1 MEAAWRPPLLIVKV
15 ILRRLSTI
23 LETPY
28 AAPVLLALAAIFAY
42 GLLISQL
49 GFYWDEVAMS
59 WIRYELGPAAMTK
72 YFSTNR
78 PVWGLLYQITTRVIP
93 QIPIYWQI
101 FGLFWRWMTALLV
114 WAIIR
119 ELWPGRHQFALIAS
133 LFFLLYPGFNQ
144 QWVSYLYS
152 HFFIVLCFFLFS
164 FLCMLWSF
172 KHPRWYWALTILG
185 MLFSALNLWMMEYFF
200 TLELFR
206 PFVIFYFVSSIE
218 ASQSSWQDIGKTILG
233 WLRPAKAY
241 INASSF
247 LRRVRKTFVLWIP
260 YLLVFLADVYW
271 RLFIFNN
278 KIYQPTLIPNLKSSP
293 LNTILGLL
301 KTIFVD
307 LYTVSVAAWAQVFH
321 FPNPFTDG
329 LRTTLYYLAVI
340 ILTAL
345 LVVSFLL
352 ATRRD
357 QEHKIQFALWPM
369 GLGLIAM
376 LVAGGPFWL
385 TGLDVTLAFP
395 ANRFT
400 LPFILGVSLFFA
412 GLLELIPTRFRFGV
426 AALFIVLAAGRQAL
440 WADEF
445 RRDWTTQK
453 AMFWQLYWRAPGI
466 APNTL
471 ILLNEGALRF
481 YADNSLTG
489 ALNWIYDPNPKSD
502 GMAYVL
508 FYPTSRLGGTLP
520 GFQFGEPITYDF
532 ISEAFHGNTSQAI
545 ALYYRPPGCLRVLDP
560 EIDPDNHLIPNESL
574 MRDGARLS
582 SSAWIT
588 PNQMAIMPQVY
599 GPEPVHGWCYY
610 FEQAD
615 FARQEGDWQR
625 VVKLAQVAFD
635 LNDHPNDPVER
646 FVFIEGYAH
655 VGDWTQVKQLA
666 LTSYKVSP
674 NYVGPLLCKLLT
686 RIDQDVPASNDK
698 TSSLNDLRTKFS
710 CLP

>member
-1 MEAAWRPPLLIVKV
+1 MKT
-15 ILRRLSTI
+15 ILRRLSTFPDA
-23 LETPY
+23 PY
-28 AAPVLLALAAIFAY
+28 AAPILLALVAILAY
-42 GLLISQL
+42 GLLIPQL

-114 WAIIR
+114 WAIVR
-119 ELWPGRHQFALIAS
+119 ELWPGRRQFALIVS
-133 LFFLLYPGFNQ
+133 LFFLLYPGFDQ
-144 QWVSYLYS
+144 QWTSYLYS

-172 KHPRWYWALTILG
+172 RHPRWRWPLTFLG
-185 MLFSALNLWMMEYFF
+185 MIFSALNLWMMEYFF

-206 PFVIFYFVSSIE
+206 PFVIFYVVSSPK
-218 ASQSSWQDIGKTILG
+218 AGQSPWRSLGKTILG
-233 WLRPAKAY
+233 RLGPVKTF
-241 INASSF
+241 INARSF
-247 LRRVRKTFVLWIP
+247 LRRVRQTFALWIP

-271 RLFIFNN
+271 RLFVFNN
-278 KIYQPTLIPNLKSSP
+278 QIYQPALIPSLKASP
-293 LNTILGLL
+293 LSTTLGLL
-301 KTIFVD
+301 KTIAFD

-321 FPNPFTDG
+321 FPNPLVDG
-329 LRTTLYYLAVI
+329 VRTTLYYLAIVFLI
-340 ILTAL
+340 AL
-345 LVVSFLL
+345 LAIIFLF
-352 ATRRD
+352 AARRD
-357 QEHKIQFALWPM
+357 QENKVRFALWPI

-376 LVAGGPFWL
+376 LVSGGPFWL

-400 LPFILGVSLFFA
+400 LPFMLGVSLFSA
-412 GLLELIPTRFRFGV
+412 GVLELIPTRFRFGV
-426 AALFIVLAAGRQAL
+426 AALFIALAAGRQAL
-440 WADEF
+440 WADQF

-471 ILLNEGALRF
+471 VLLNDGAFQF

-520 GFQFGEPITYDF
+520 GFQTGEPITYDF
-532 ISEAFHGNTSQAI
+532 ISEVFHGNTSQAV
-545 ALYYRPPGCLRVLDP
+545 ALYYRPPGCLRLLDA
-560 EIDPDNHLIPNESL
+560 EIDSDNHLIPNESL
-574 MRDGARLS
+574 MREAARLS

-588 PNQMAIMPQVY
+588 PDQTAIMPQVY
-599 GPEPVHGWCYY
+599 GPEPTHGWCYY
-610 FEQAD
+610 FERAD
-615 FARQEGDWQR
+615 LARQEGDWQR
-625 VVKLAQVAFD
+625 VADLGRIAFD
-635 LNDHPNDPVER
+635 LNDHPNDPIER
-646 FVFIEGYAH
+646 FVLIEGYAH
-655 VGDWTQVKQLA
+655 VGDWNQVKQLA
-666 LTSYKVSP
+666 LASYKVSP
-674 NYVGPLLCKLLT
+674 SYVGPLLCKLLT
-686 RIDQDVPASNDK
+686 RIDRDIPSSSDK
-698 TSSLNDLRTKFS
+698 ASSLNDLRTKFS